1 MDNPFSKDAAPIDMG
16 VVVDLVIEIVK
27 TPAIKTG
34 GTGRYH
40 IHFNNE
46 KTIVLGAGQ
55 LLQGPGRFCTLFF
68 DKFEVP
74 LKVEKEEWPEFVK
87 WVATQATPGKPE
99 ETAAVMAGHLLFEE
113 IATLKVTSDKS
124 HIEKRVGCNRLVEHT
139 HLRELWYVL
148 PSAAVADMISELPM
162 KVSPES
168 VSQAMAADNLKKK
181 NTHSIKVNGKPVRCW
196 WFNVEKL
203 KESNPTI
210 ELSKDGGCE

>member
-1 MDNPFSKDAAPIDMG
+1 MIVDNPFSKDAAPIDMG
-16 VVVDLVIEIVK
+16 VVVDLVVEIIK

-87 WVATQATPGKPE
+87 WVATCATPGKPE

-113 IATLKVTSDKS
+113 IATLKVTSDKL
-124 HIEKRVGCNRLVEHT
+124 HIEKRVGCNRLVEHSPHKKT
-139 HLRELWYVL
+139 WYVL
-148 PSAAVADMISELPM
+148 PSAAVADMISELPC
-162 KVSPES
+162 KARQEDI
-168 VSQAMAADNLKKK
+168 SQAMTTCNLKKE
-181 NTHSIKVNGKPVRCW
+181 NTLPVNVGGKSIRCW
-196 WFNVEKL
+196 WFSVEKL
-203 KESNPTI
+203 KEVNPEIVVST
-210 ELSKDGGCE
+210 